1 MVVLKFS
8 VVWFCLNWLMTPL
21 LACVVTALCPNFH
34 RASSAWLEPFFLFHC
49 CLICL
54 CCLAIPNTFV
64 SDKPCVNCSL
74 SFNFLSLSP
83 TSNLL
88 CTWSFHPCT
97 NNELEVIS
105 SVYRTLLVS
114 CLHFAATLI
123 LYCLPFA
130 ASNETLFAHVSCY
143 ISWWNIHQ
151 TYEST
156 YESQW
161 PFPELLW
168 QSP

>member
-1 MVVLKFS
+1 
-8 VVWFCLNWLMTPL
+8 MTPL

-34 RASSAWLEPFFLFHC
+34 RASSAWLETFFFFSLLLDLFVLPSNPK
-49 CLICL
+49 CLYQCQTM
-54 CCLAIPNTFV
+54 CEF
-64 SDKPCVNCSL
+64 L

-114 CLHFAATLI
+114 CLPFAATLL

-130 ASNETLFAHVSCY
+130 ASHETLFAHVSCY

-151 TYEST
+151 TYESM
-156 YESQW
+156 YESQC